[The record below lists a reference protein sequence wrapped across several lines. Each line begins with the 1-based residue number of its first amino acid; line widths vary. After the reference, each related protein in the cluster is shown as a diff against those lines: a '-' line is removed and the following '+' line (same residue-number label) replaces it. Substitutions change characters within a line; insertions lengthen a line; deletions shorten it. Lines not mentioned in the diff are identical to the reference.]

1 MPAQCSRV
9 SFQSVCRI
17 FFNTYTNFGI
27 FIAEGCASLDGS
39 GRKTTSGACLPAA
52 AGALVNGHSWY
63 AVTQRIAK
71 RDANALGHMRRKSN
85 QTPCC
90 TVGTAENYHKPA
102 QEQQPPGTVMCTLLE
117 KGLGGT
123 NEGCES
129 AASHIEPQVA
139 TPREKQAAIRVRDEL
154 MPLWWQW
161 VKPLM
166 SGCQVVRISAQT
178 KTPKKELAKR
188 YRPGVKGPACIC

>member
-102 QEQQPPGTVMCTLLE
+102 QEQQPPGRSCARCWKKGWVGQTKDVKAQLATSNPRLPLHE
-117 KGLGGT
+117 KSKLRFGSGT
-123 NEGCES
+123 N
-129 AASHIEPQVA
+129 
-139 TPREKQAAIRVRDEL
+139 
-154 MPLWWQW
+154 
-161 VKPLM
+161 
-166 SGCQVVRISAQT
+166 
-178 KTPKKELAKR
+178 
-188 YRPGVKGPACIC
+188 